1 MCRIIAIAN
10 QKGGVGKTTITVQAA
25 FYFAQKEKK
34 RVLVIDMDAQA
45 NCTAAVIGR
54 KTELTSTRSE
64 ALFERELEEIK
75 VQKTAHGFDII
86 GSSLVDDDG
95 YDAEA
100 LPVELAAM
108 PSMHI
113 ETLRDKYD
121 YILIDCPPSLGR
133 RLLSALLATDYVVLP
148 VKLSGFAVD
157 GLERLFRTLV
167 RIKQRFNQSME
178 ILGAIINDF
187 DGSASHRSA
196 LAEVQSELPNLV
208 FDNFL
213 HHRSP
218 IDNASRGEPIWKVR
232 NGQRAAEEF
241 EMIFKEMKSKMD
253 QIEANKRSE
262 EN

>member
-1 MCRIIAIAN
+1 MGRIIAFAN

-25 FYFAQKEKK
+25 FYFALQEKK
-34 RVLVIDMDAQA
+34 RVLIVDMDAQA

-64 ALFERELEEIK
+64 DLFNRELNEIK
-75 VQKTAHGFDII
+75 VQKTPYGIDII

-100 LPVELAAM
+100 LPVEMAAI

-113 ETLRDKYD
+113 ETLRDQYD

-133 RLLSALLATDYVVLP
+133 RLLSALLATDYVILP

-157 GLERLFRTLV
+157 GLERLFRTLI

-178 ILGAIINDF
+178 ILGAVINDY
-187 DGSASHRSA
+187 DGSASHRDA
-196 LAEVQSELPNLV
+196 LAEVQTALPGLV
-208 FDNFL
+208 FENFL

-241 EMIFKEMKSKMD
+241 KKIFNEMKSKMSN
-253 QIEANKRSE
+253 IEKNKQ
-262 EN
+262 

>member
-10 QKGGVGKTTITVQAA
+10 QKGGVGKTTLTVQAA
-25 FYFAQKEKK
+25 FYFALKEKK
-34 RVLVIDMDAQA
+34 RVLIVDMDAQA
-45 NCTAAVIGR
+45 NATATVLGR
-54 KTELTSTRSE
+54 RTELTSTRSE
-64 ALFERELEEIK
+64 ELFERDLPEIK
-75 VQKTAHGFDII
+75 IQKTSFGFDII

-100 LPVELAAM
+100 LPVEMAAM
-108 PSMHI
+108 PSVHI
-113 ETLRDKYD
+113 ETLRDQYD

-133 RLLSALLATDYVVLP
+133 RLLSALLAADYVVLP
-148 VKLSGFAVD
+148 VKLSGYAVD

-167 RIKQRFNQSME
+167 RIKQRFNPEME
-178 ILGAIINDF
+178 ILGAIINDY

-196 LAEVQSELPNLV
+196 LEEVQAELPNLV

-241 EMIFKEMKSKMD
+241 EMIFKEMKTKMS
-253 QIEANKRSE
+253 QIEKNKRGE
-262 EN
+262 EE

>member
-1 MCRIIAIAN
+1 MGRIIALAN

-25 FYFAQKEKK
+25 FFFAMQEKK
-34 RVLVIDMDAQA
+34 RVLIIDMDAQA
-45 NCTAAVIGR
+45 NCTAALIGR

-64 ALFERELEEIK
+64 DLFNRELKEVK
-75 VQKTAHGFDII
+75 VQKTPHGIDII

-100 LPVELAAM
+100 LPVELAAI

-113 ETLRDKYD
+113 EKLRDQYD

-157 GLERLFRTLV
+157 GLERLFRTLIH
-167 RIKQRFNQSME
+167 IKKRFNPTME
-178 ILGAIINDF
+178 ILGAIINDY
-187 DGSASHRSA
+187 DGSASHRDA
-196 LAEVQSELPNLV
+196 LAEVQKELPGLV

-241 EMIFKEMKSKMD
+241 EKIFIEMKMKID
-253 QIEANKRSE
+253 NIDKKKQ
-262 EN
+262 